1 MNIARIDAAT
11 GEVLNVEVWTQA
23 PEDTAEHLFR
33 EATGGAGIGCT
44 WDGEAFVLP
53 PAPTPPRRLI
63 KKSVVQERVNA
74 IGKLGTV
81 LAALNAEPL
90 YFARWF
96 APDWPN
102 VYFDDPAMLALLSA
116 VGCTQGEIATITAA

>member
-1 MNIARIDAAT
+1 MKIARIDAAT
-11 GEVLNVEVWTQA
+11 GDVINVEVWAEA
-23 PEDTAEHLFR
+23 PDDTAEHLFR
-33 EATGGAGIGCT
+33 EATGGAGKGCT

-53 PAPTPPRRLI
+53 TPDPAPRRLI

-81 LAALNAEPL
+81 LAALNSEPL

-102 VYFDDPAMLALLSA
+102 VYADDEGLLAVLTA
-116 VGCTQGEIATITAA
+116 VGCTEGEIATITAA